1 MLAVLDCRFSSP
13 LWMLSMVLGWK
24 WRKIDNLGDQRADP
38 QDCILGGRCSKTGNS
53 VAGVIRVIPS
63 NVGCADHPQYAN
75 EKNEQ

>member
-1 MLAVLDCRFSSP
+1 MDAEYGAGMEVEEDRP
-13 LWMLSMVLGWK
+13 K
-24 WRKIDNLGDQRADP
+24 TKEDRPKGDQRADP

-75 EKNEQ
+75 GKNEQ